1 MTVSGEKIALF
12 IDGANLYATAK
23 SLGFDIDYKR
33 LLREFQSRGYLLR
46 AFYYTAVIEDQ
57 EYSSIRP
64 LIDWLDYNGYS
75 VVTKA
80 TKEFVDQTGRRK
92 VKGNMDI
99 ELAVDAMEIAGTIDH
114 MVLFSGDGDFRSL
127 VEAVQRRGVRVTVV
141 STISTQPPMVADE
154 LRRQADVFLDI
165 VELQTKIGRDPSER
179 PAREGRPPREDRAAS
194 HTPQFLQ
201 RPRPRRSA
209 PGRMWE
215 LTTTTS
221 RTSSGVA
228 YSFGIV
234 GYGWGRRKAW
244 ARLPALP
251 APCSLSQN
259 LARQRTRLVQRAG
272 ALLWAARCA
281 AADRRSRA
289 RTAGR
294 QPHRPAVHRRLRR
307 RAALRDARKIRL
319 CARRI
324 STRIRTTGL
333 S

>member
-141 STISTQPPMVADE
+141 STVSTQPPMVADE

-179 PAREGRPPREDRAAS
+179 APREGRPPREDRAAS

-201 RPRPRRSA
+201 RPPTA
-209 PGRMWE
+209 PQRAGAHVGAE
-215 LTTTTS
+215 TTTIECFSDITQH
-221 RTSSGVA
+221 
-228 YSFGIV
+228 FGIL
-234 GYGWGRRKAW
+234 GYGGGRRKAW
-244 ARLPALP
+244 ARLPSLP
-251 APCSLSQN
+251 APCRFSKD
-259 LARQRTRLVQRAG
+259 LACQGADLVQF
-272 ALLWAARCA
+272 
-281 AADRRSRA
+281 
-289 RTAGR
+289 TGR
-294 QPHRPAVHRRLRR
+294 LLRR
-307 RAALRDARKIRL
+307 P
-319 CARRI
+319 
-324 STRIRTTGL
+324 
-333 S
+333 